1 MGRNRATERIKM
13 RVCELTGKRRN
24 VANNVSHA
32 HNKSKTRQHPNIQS
46 KRIFLPEEGRFIKM
60 RLSTS
65 AIRTINRIGLK
76 DYCKKLKV
84 DYDKLIASKP

>member
-1 MGRNRATERIKM
+1 M

-32 HNKSKTRQHPNIQS
+32 HNKTKKTQRPNIQR
-46 KRIFLPEEGRFIKM
+46 KRIFLPEEGRHIKL
-60 RLSTS
+60 RLSTR

-76 DYCKKLKV
+76 DYCKKLKI
-84 DYDKLIASKP
+84 DYAKLVASKLA